1 MKNKKRTILD
11 FESKFGKGRIGMV
24 DIFRRNKIFTLLCI
38 IGVVYFFLEYISPLV
53 APVLVA
59 MLFVTMFGPLL
70 QKMQRKLH
78 ARRQV
83 GAIILLVF
91 SGTVIFVILWMLI
104 TWMVGSLPG
113 WLQGMQNT
121 WGQLEEMVKGICSFG
136 SRVLNLDNAYLEE
149 IILDYMQEGVLFL
162 EQKVLPG
169 FLSGSVKYVKEIVA
183 IGGFLLIF
191 SVSCVFL
198 AKDYDKIMNKLLERQ
213 ECHIFL
219 EIICGIIRYIATFVK
234 AQLTIMLTVGG
245 LCALVLGVAGISGG
259 VFWGIMAGALDA
271 LPFLGTGIVLVPLA
285 IAQLIAGS
293 YGRGIV
299 CIFLYIGCIL
309 LREFLEPKLI
319 GKKMGIPPL
328 LVLVAIYVGLKLFGV
343 VGIIKGP
350 LGFVLVYQTFV
361 SLQKL
366 GWWKDVGGV
375 MHGQ

>member
-1 MKNKKRTILD
+1 MIQFLQK
-11 FESKFGKGRIGMV
+11 S
-24 DIFRRNKIFTLLCI
+24 KIFTLLFI

-78 ARRQV
+78 VHRQV
-83 GAIILLVF
+83 GAAILLAF
-91 SGTVIFVILWMLI
+91 LGTVIFVILWMLI
-104 TWMVGSLPG
+104 TWLVGSLPQ
-113 WLQGMQNT
+113 WLQGMQDM
-121 WGQLEEMVKGICSFG
+121 WVQLEETVQGICSFG
-136 SRVLNLDNAYLEE
+136 SRMLNLDSGYLEE
-149 IILDYMQEGVLFL
+149 MILGYMQEGVLFL

-191 SVSCVFL
+191 AVSCVFL
-198 AKDYDKIMNKLLERQ
+198 AKDYDKFMNKLLERQ

-234 AQLTIMLTVGG
+234 AQLLIMFTIGG
-245 LCALVLGVAGISGG
+245 LCAIVLSIGGVSGG
-259 VFWGIMAGALDA
+259 FFWGILAGALDA

-285 IAQLIAGS
+285 IVQLIGGNYAKAV
-293 YGRGIV
+293 V
-299 CIFLYIGCIL
+299 CGFLYVGCIL
-309 LREFLEPKLI
+309 TREFLEPKLI

-350 LGFVLVYQTFV
+350 LGFVLVYQTFF

-366 GWWKDVGGV
+366 GWWKDNTCEDVATAGKV
-375 MHGQ
+375 SEKD

>member
-1 MKNKKRTILD
+1 MVGMTQFLKK
-11 FESKFGKGRIGMV
+11 SKI
-24 DIFRRNKIFTLLCI
+24 ITLLCI

-70 QKMQRKLH
+70 QKMQHRLRIH
-78 ARRQV
+78 RQV
-83 GAIILLVF
+83 GAVILLGF
-91 SGTVIFVILWMLI
+91 FGTVILVILWMLI
-104 TWMVGSLPG
+104 TWLVGSLPQ
-113 WLQGMQNT
+113 WLQGMQDM
-121 WGQLEEMVKGICSFG
+121 WAQLEETVQGICSFG
-136 SRVLNLDNAYLEE
+136 SRMLNLDNAYLEE
-149 IILDYMQEGVLFL
+149 IILGYMQEGVLFL
-162 EQKVLPG
+162 EQTVLPG

-191 SVSCVFL
+191 AVSCVFL

-234 AQLTIMLTVGG
+234 AQLIIMLTIGG
-245 LCALVLGVAGISGG
+245 LCALVLGVEGISGG
-259 VFWGIMAGALDA
+259 IFWGITAGALDA

-285 IAQLIAGS
+285 IAQLLAGD
-293 YGRGIV
+293 YGYAVV
-299 CIFLYIGCIL
+299 CILLYIGCIL
-309 LREFLEPKLI
+309 TREFLEPKLI

-350 LGFVLVYQTFV
+350 LGFVLVYQTFL

-366 GWWKDVGGV
+366 GWWEDNICESVTAGRES
-375 MHGQ
+375 Q